1 MVLYTWPDFRDS
13 TEFYLNRN
21 TTDPLQSYHGA
32 ALLWNGF
39 TEKSYKKYA
48 VEKIYDSWVFIGVE
62 FNIHKLFWIT
72 LTANTST
79 LEIQHG
85 LLFLLS
91 DQSSLFIRD
100 SSVL

>member
-1 MVLYTWPDFRDS
+1 MPWGS
-13 TEFYLNRN
+13 TV
-21 TTDPLQSYHGA
+21 
-32 ALLWNGF
+32 LWNGY

-72 LTANTST
+72 LAANTST

-85 LLFLLS
+85 LLVLLS